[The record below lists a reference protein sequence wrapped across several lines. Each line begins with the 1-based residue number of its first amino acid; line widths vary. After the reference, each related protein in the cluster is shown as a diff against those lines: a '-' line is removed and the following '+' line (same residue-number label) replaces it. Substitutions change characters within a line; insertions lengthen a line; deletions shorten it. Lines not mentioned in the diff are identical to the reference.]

1 MMKGS
6 TGTSITLKAMNMAL
20 PQIEDQETKRED
32 PASAIEM
39 MVGTEGRGM
48 MTETRTSRAGTEG
61 RGMMIEMRTET
72 GRGIMTRGGLTTETE
87 TGGPVMIMKTET
99 GDPVMTMMT
108 ETGDQ
113 DMTGI

>member
-1 MMKGS
+1 
-6 TGTSITLKAMNMAL
+6 
-20 PQIEDQETKRED
+20 
-32 PASAIEM
+32 
-39 MVGTEGRGM
+39 
-48 MTETRTSRAGTEG
+48 
-61 RGMMIEMRTET
+61 MMIEMRTET

-113 DMTGI
+113 DMTGISIKTIRGGGTLTATSLTPPSWTPPSGTDTVRFQSTGTNTTNPRSSSRRDIP